1 MQPRPRLPGHIASRV
16 VVLQIASQD
25 GAERAELAQTLQ
37 EGVLPPRL
45 PEIPGL
51 QVTARYVAA
60 VRGLRFSGLPRCVPV
75 ECGERGL
82 VVGDVCGKGSGCQE
96 YGSGPF
102 HPATRSA
109 CCGVRLAPHNRLLSE
124 PAHGARQQCRRGR
137 RRTPIGPTAGE
148 EIRGPGVGAQ
158 HGRATGAR
166 LLRVSSAALS
176 LDCLHLASLA
186 ALGQPGDDAVA
197 AVFGDAQARSM
208 PRNHILGRVKFA
220 AEFWK

>member
-1 MQPRPRLPGHIASRV
+1 MMANRDLPDQPRPGAARRLPAAERMQPRPRLPGHIASRV

-37 EGVLPPRL
+37 EGMLPPRL

-96 YGSGPF
+96 YGGGPF

-109 CCGVRLAPHNRLLSE
+109 CCGVRLAP
-124 PAHGARQQCRRGR
+124 
-137 RRTPIGPTAGE
+137 TIGCCPNPPTGLA
-148 EIRGPGVGAQ
+148 
-158 HGRATGAR
+158 
-166 LLRVSSAALS
+166 SSAAAGGGAHLS
-176 LDCLHLASLA
+176 
-186 ALGQPGDDAVA
+186 
-197 AVFGDAQARSM
+197 AR
-208 PRNHILGRVKFA
+208 RLGRRS
-220 AEFWK
+220 EGRG